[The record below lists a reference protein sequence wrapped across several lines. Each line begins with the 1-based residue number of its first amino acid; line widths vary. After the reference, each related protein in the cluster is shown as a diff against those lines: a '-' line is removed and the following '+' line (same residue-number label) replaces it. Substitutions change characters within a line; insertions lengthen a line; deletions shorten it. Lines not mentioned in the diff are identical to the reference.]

1 MKIGFKFT
9 LQLLF
14 SNINVEMFI
23 VSLLYNCDV
32 ETHGH
37 VVVASVQDVIP
48 SQNSRRSCS
57 PKSVSTSGPDRAL
70 SELADA
76 ISVMI
81 VSSLSIKPDSRLGT
95 PDSDIWS
102 WGHGAKA
109 ATPSSVDR
117 RTREMDLQLKETV
130 RLTLPNSRKREY

>member
-9 LQLLF
+9 LQCGGSITLLF
-14 SNINVEMFI
+14 SNINVEMFT
-23 VSLLYNCDV
+23 VSLLYNCDM

-57 PKSVSTSGPDRAL
+57 PKSVSTAEPDRAL

-76 ISVMI
+76 ISQWFSNFSGLRPTVENGNF
-81 VSSLSIKPDSRLGT
+81 LRPT
-95 PDSDIWS
+95 
-102 WGHGAKA
+102 
-109 ATPSSVDR
+109 
-117 RTREMDLQLKETV
+117 DLQCIF
-130 RLTLPNSRKREY
+130 